1 MVVRYGYYRCKFKTI
16 FFFKNF
22 TVYVYA
28 CVLLTRERVLL
39 IKTAISYAVQ
49 NEYYLY
55 KSKLLPIL
63 RNIKRA
69 RVNTGNNL

>member
-1 MVVRYGYYRCKFKTI
+1 M
-16 FFFKNF
+16 
-22 TVYVYA
+22 YA